1 MSNSIYYDFIRCAS
15 FAAECHKHQT
25 RKSDGGSYITHPLGV
40 AKFIMEAGC
49 DTPEVIMAAM
59 VHDVAEDTKYTINDI
74 EKELGPVIANIVS
87 EVSDNKDMD
96 KISRKKKQ
104 IAHCTEISK
113 AAQIVKLGDKYH
125 NLADMKQNMPPKGW
139 SVERVQGYFLWALTI
154 VDKIKGANET
164 LANAIFDLSKGTFN
178 LEGAKYPCVSNDM
191 TLEKYYKILEASL
204 EK

>member
-1 MSNSIYYDFIRCAS
+1 MSNSIYYDLIRCAS

-40 AKFIMEAGC
+40 AKLIIEAGC
-49 DTPEVIMAAM
+49 NTPEVIMAAM
-59 VHDVAEDTKYTINDI
+59 LHDTVEDTDCTLEDI
-74 EKELGPVIANIVS
+74 KREFGPVVANIVD
-87 EVSDNKDMD
+87 EVSDDKSMD

-104 IAHCTEISK
+104 CAHCPEISK
-113 AAQIVKLGDKYH
+113 AAQFVKLGDKYH
-125 NLADMKQNMPPKGW
+125 NLSDMKRMPPKGW

-178 LEGAKYPCVSNDM
+178 LEGTEYPCVSNDM
-191 TLEKYYKILEASL
+191 TLEKYYKILGASL